1 MGTNRKCSLKVLS
14 DDNKLLHGTAAQL
27 HYVKEQGG
35 WDAFIEKITS
45 DAATVAV
52 KHAFKELD
60 KARFKSVSNK
70 KRKIS

>member
-1 MGTNRKCSLKVLS
+1 MKTNRKCSLKVLS
-14 DDNKLLHGTAAQL
+14 DDNQLLHGTAAQL
-27 HYVKEQGG
+27 HYIKEQGG
-35 WDAFIEKITS
+35 WDAFIAKLTS

-60 KARFKSVSNK
+60 KARLKPVPK